1 MSSSL
6 LFSSLTVK
14 LLLYILFYALTHLA
28 LPGAAIMTA
37 FRNLFRIFS
46 KKLSDDTIETEASCI
61 ASAFNLDED
70 EKRLTALLL
79 AGINNNNIAFENKQ
93 TLSTVKHRIYQLY
106 RKCGINSRRELL
118 ALCRTLEKSK

>member
-1 MSSSL
+1 
-6 LFSSLTVK
+6 
-14 LLLYILFYALTHLA
+14 
-28 LPGAAIMTA
+28 MTA